1 MVPHPAWG
9 KPGEALGIGEL
20 EPTQIFN
27 GRGEFVA
34 DFHADRKNEMIA
46 QRILAVL
53 AATFL
58 VGAVAVA
65 TLEPPLLPLGQA
77 LLGVDHD
84 LLRTAHDGTVR
95 YLGPWIWDDLAQP
108 VLARPA
114 WLMPASLGLIFAGM
128 AFSFSSRTD
137 ARRHRRS

>member
-1 MVPHPAWG
+1 
-9 KPGEALGIGEL
+9 
-20 EPTQIFN
+20 
-27 GRGEFVA
+27 
-34 DFHADRKNEMIA
+34 MIA

-58 VGAVAVA
+58 VGAVALA

-77 LLGVDHD
+77 LLGVDRD

-114 WLMPASLGLIFAGM
+114 WLLPASLGLIRQTIWAGLETDWAAQLHRERLGQRIAGKTDDFVEGVS
-128 AFSFSSRTD
+128 AFLQKRPAAFKGR
-137 ARRHRRS
+137 